1 MHFYF
6 WHPFD
11 CLSCS
16 KSLLFVVAFRC
27 ETPMFWLFYCLLCV
41 CCACA
46 YVIVCCVCV
55 CMPWNAKNTHGSLHV
70 VCMFC
75 LLGVTLFFL
84 KARANLWLLEQ
95 IESIRWLADLGL
107 NRRLKFYL
115 WPSFHALRALGT
127 LVNVLA
133 NFLKRYPTNKI
144 QAKKNLITP
153 AAVMSAGQADFI
165 QFIQQFLRSKTRLWM
180 GDASK

>member
-55 CMPWNAKNTHGSLHV
+55 C
-70 VCMFC
+70 VCREMLRIRTVAC
-75 LLGVTLFFL
+75 TLFVCFVFWGWRCCFLL
-84 KARANLWLLEQ
+84 KARANLSFLEQ
-95 IESIRWLADLGL
+95 FDNLDQFRWLADLGL

-144 QAKKNLITP
+144 QAKKKP
-153 AAVMSAGQADFI
+153 
-165 QFIQQFLRSKTRLWM
+165 W
-180 GDASK
+180 